1 MVSMSQEHN
10 EQLYI
15 EAFKQDSD
23 KVQLAAELIAT
34 GDTYYLQLMA
44 ENVPGV
50 PVGEI
55 LAHIGNTD
63 IAYQILKK
71 WYENRE
77 YLKINIYAEHIMMY
91 SAPALINDDRLYLS
105 YFQPEKSKRIRFVKD

>member
-1 MVSMSQEHN
+1 MSQGRS
-10 EQLYI
+10 EQLYT
-15 EAFKQDSD
+15 EAFNEDSD
-23 KVQLAAELIAT
+23 KVQLATELIAT
-34 GDTYYLQLMA
+34 GDIYYLQLMA

-50 PVGEI
+50 PIGEI

-63 IAYQILKK
+63 VAYQILKK

-77 YLKINIYAEHIMMY
+77 YLKIDVYAEHIMMY